1 MSRAVV
7 GSGSS
12 RGRESCVELLFEGAM
27 LAKHYDATLKD
38 LLEADP
44 SAWLAFLHVGPAGPI
59 RVIDSDLATV
69 TAAADKVLLL
79 DGSSPSLIHVEF
91 QASHDLRLPRR
102 LLWYNVLLD
111 YRHDLPV
118 MSVAVLLRPEANSP
132 RFDGRVS
139 RGLPGELDHLSFRYS
154 VVRLWEQP
162 VEPLLEGPLGTLPLA
177 PISDVDPKRLPDIL
191 RRLGERLEAEA
202 KPESSARLL
211 AATKILMGIR
221 QPLIAVN
228 ELFQEVFG
236 MSFRVYGIEESSVA
250 RDLIDKGIA
259 QGIAQGISQGIAQGI
274 AIERRLI
281 LNQGRARFGPP
292 SQEVLAI
299 FEGIDDPDRLEALGM
314 RLLVVST
321 WDELL
326 AEPDAPTQVQG

>member
-1 MSRAVV
+1 V
-7 GSGSS
+7 
-12 RGRESCVELLFEGAM
+12 

-38 LLEADP
+38 LLETDP
-44 SAWLAFLHVGPAGPI
+44 SAWLEFLHVGQAGPI

-79 DGSSPSLIHVEF
+79 DGPTPSLIHVEF
-91 QASHDLRLPRR
+91 QASHDLGLPRR

-111 YRHDLPV
+111 YKHDLPV
-118 MSVAVLLRPEANSP
+118 HSVAVLLRPEANSP
-132 RFDGRVS
+132 SFDGRVS
-139 RGLPGELDHLSFRYS
+139 RGLPGELDHLSFSYS
-154 VVRLWEQP
+154 VVKLWEQP

-177 PISDVDPKRLPDIL
+177 PISNVDPKRLPDIL

-202 KPESSARLL
+202 KPDSSARLF

-259 QGIAQGISQGIAQGI
+259 QGMAQGMAQGI
-274 AIERRLI
+274 AKGLANERRL
-281 LNQGRARFGPP
+281 LLSQGRLKFGPP
-292 SQEVLAI
+292 SQEVVAT
-299 FEGIDDPDRLEALGM
+299 FEGIDSTDRLEAIGL
-314 RLLVVST
+314 RLFSAST
-321 WDELL
+321 WEEVL
-326 AEPDAPTQVQG
+326 AEPDASAQIQG

>member
-1 MSRAVV
+1 MFRTDV

-12 RGRESCVELLFEGAM
+12 RGRGPRFERRSGGET

-44 SAWLAFLHVGPAGPI
+44 SAWLEFLHVGPTGPI

-69 TAAADKVLLL
+69 TAAADKVLLR
-79 DGSSPSLIHVEF
+79 DGQAPSLIHIEF
-91 QASHDLRLPRR
+91 QVSHDLGLPRR

-118 MSVAVLLRPEANSP
+118 LSVAVLLRPEANSP
-132 RFDGRVS
+132 SFDGRIS
-139 RGLPGELDHLSFRYS
+139 RGLSGELDHLDFRYS

-191 RRLGERLEAEA
+191 RRVGERLDAEA
-202 KPESSARLL
+202 KPDRSARLL

-259 QGIAQGISQGIAQGI
+259 QGMAQGITQGIAQVLTS
-274 AIERRLI
+274 ERRLI
-281 LNQGRARFGPP
+281 LNQGRTRFGPP
-292 SQEVLAI
+292 SQEVIAT
-299 FEGIDDPDRLEALGM
+299 FEGIDDPERLEALGM
-314 RLLVVST
+314 RLLVVTS

-326 AEPDAPTQVQG
+326 AESGASTEFQG

>member
-1 MSRAVV
+1 
-7 GSGSS
+7 
-12 RGRESCVELLFEGAM
+12 
-27 LAKHYDATLKD
+27 
-38 LLEADP
+38 
-44 SAWLAFLHVGPAGPI
+44 
-59 RVIDSDLATV
+59 
-69 TAAADKVLLL
+69 
-79 DGSSPSLIHVEF
+79 
-91 QASHDLRLPRR
+91 
-102 LLWYNVLLD
+102 
-111 YRHDLPV
+111 
-118 MSVAVLLRPEANSP
+118 
-132 RFDGRVS
+132 
-139 RGLPGELDHLSFRYS
+139 
-154 VVRLWEQP
+154 
-162 VEPLLEGPLGTLPLA
+162 
-177 PISDVDPKRLPDIL
+177 
-191 RRLGERLEAEA
+191 
-202 KPESSARLL
+202 
-211 AATKILMGIR
+211 MGIR

-259 QGIAQGISQGIAQGI
+259 QGMAQGL